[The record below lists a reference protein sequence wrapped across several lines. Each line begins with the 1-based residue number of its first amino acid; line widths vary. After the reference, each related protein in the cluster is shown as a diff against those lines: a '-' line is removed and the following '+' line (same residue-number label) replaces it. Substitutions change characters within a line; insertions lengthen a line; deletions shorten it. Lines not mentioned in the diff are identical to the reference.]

1 MRTRIIL
8 ITLLSIIS
16 LAVSQKIGGG
26 DHDIVAHKIVTL
38 TNFLREKS
46 LEDLREFCVK
56 VEQWRSET
64 KKEMFIGVFADI
76 AKKFNK
82 DDAMKYIVTS
92 GLRYSELLDLSFF
105 SALMAPKK
113 LEFLGE
119 AQEIH
124 AQVGGLHD
132 FIWRLPRDTLENFAL
147 TAEKF
152 SNDKKGRH
160 LLGGLHDRIRSMSD
174 REIAEYVLDRAQE
187 YPELDSYSTLNQLAA
202 KFGFAKPSQ

>member
-1 MRTRIIL
+1 M
-8 ITLLSIIS
+8 
-16 LAVSQKIGGG
+16 
-26 DHDIVAHKIVTL
+26 
-38 TNFLREKS
+38 
-46 LEDLREFCVK
+46 
-56 VEQWRSET
+56 
-64 KKEMFIGVFADI
+64 
-76 AKKFNK
+76 
-82 DDAMKYIVTS
+82 
-92 GLRYSELLDLSFF
+92 SFF